1 MANPFKMAEQA
12 KKKAPG
18 SKQEH
23 EVKEVKEE
31 AVVTKE
37 VQEKAPVVQE
47 TPVAEEAPVEQ
58 VEVKVE
64 EQQEEKPV
72 EKAEK
77 PVAKREKK
85 TEKAEKPALDIF
97 ANLGSEK
104 PSGKTYAFYLS
115 DDNVAKLKKMA
126 EKNKISASKLLDHI
140 LSEVL

>member
-31 AVVTKE
+31 VVVTEE
-37 VQEKAPVVQE
+37 VQEKAPVVE
-47 TPVAEEAPVEQ
+47 KTPIDQP
-58 VEVKVE
+58 EVKA
-64 EQQEEKPV
+64 EEKPEEKLV
-72 EKAEK
+72 EKVVETAEK

-97 ANLGSEK
+97 AKLETEK